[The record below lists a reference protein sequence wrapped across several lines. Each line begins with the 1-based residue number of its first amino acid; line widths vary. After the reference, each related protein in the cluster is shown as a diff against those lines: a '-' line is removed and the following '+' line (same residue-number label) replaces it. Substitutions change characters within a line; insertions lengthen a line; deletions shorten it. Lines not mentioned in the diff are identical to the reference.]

1 MPRYDVGE
9 TSEALLFI
17 GNRAPAQCGHC
28 EVFTKYLTMYL

>member
-17 GNRAPAQCGHC
+17 GHWAAARCGHR
-28 EVFTKYLTMYL
+28 EVFTKYLTMYF